1 MRGWLP
7 VRTVQCLAVLV
18 ILGIPY
24 LVHAAPDSAAQAAHA
39 ILQKHCLS
47 CHGAG
52 QMSGLDLRQRETL
65 LKGGSRGPA
74 VVLDNA
80 TRSLFYRSAAHLSE
94 PKMPPDSRR
103 PLPQGDLAI
112 LKEWIEAGAP
122 YPKEGAA
129 TGEPSWWSLK
139 KPRRPPLPELAEAPS
154 NPVDAFILA
163 KLREKGLEPAPAA
176 DKATLLRRAYFDLVG
191 LPPTPAQADRFLR
204 NTSPDAFEELIDEL
218 LASSHYG
225 ERWGRHWL
233 DVVRYADSAGFE
245 GDVFYPNAWRY
256 RDYVIKSFNEDKPYD
271 RFVQEQ
277 IAGDELF
284 PNNLEMEGFYD
295 ISPEKLEHMEARI
308 GTTLYTF
315 GPEIQESHLDSERLR
330 YERLTDA
337 VDTTAAAF
345 MGLTLECSRCH
356 DHKFDP
362 LTQKDYFQLQAV
374 FAASSRKTIPVVS
387 SMSTGHR
394 RDDYHRMIALA
405 EARASYQKFE
415 TQVKDRVIET
425 KKKDYPP
432 EVVRAYEVPMEERTA
447 RELEL
452 AAPLTQFYMEMKIE
466 DHLADEEKNRHGNY
480 IRKLARAALDVP
492 LADGSHKVKY
502 DGFFDVPSA
511 TVLGHL
517 KPELVPDTYLL
528 NRGELSLKREI
539 VQPGLPSVLRGG
551 SVPDKLSM
559 GPYGPRYRKQ
569 FALWLTRP
577 THPLTARV
585 MVNRIW
591 QGHFGQ
597 GLVRTSND
605 FGRQGDRPSHPEL
618 LDWLATEFVDRGWS
632 VKSMH
637 RLIMLSDA
645 YRRDSRYT
653 TATHRQQDPENRFL
667 WRMNRRRLEGEA
679 VWDSLHAVAGN
690 LNSTMGGRPAIPPLS
705 EVEMSS
711 LRIKPWWAV
720 SEDPAA
726 GRRRGVYILARRNFT
741 FPMFDKFDVPNS
753 SVSCAGREVTTVAPQ
768 ALWSLNNDASFRQAQ
783 VLADRLVGEA
793 GASPG
798 DQVDLAWRLV
808 LARPPSAEER
818 QEAISLLSRL
828 ASSNGSQA
836 SHPSGEDTDTTTG
849 HRDAL
854 TQLCLTMFN
863 LSEFFYID

>member
-1 MRGWLP
+1 MRGCLAT
-7 VRTVQCLAVLV
+7 RTVQCLAVLAV
-18 ILGIPY
+18 LAMPC
-24 LVHAAPDSAAQAAHA
+24 LVSAADSSARAAHA

-74 VVLDNA
+74 VIAGDA
-80 TRSLFYRSAAHLSE
+80 PRSLLYRSAAHLGE
-94 PKMPPDSRR
+94 PKMPPGSRR

-122 YPKEGAA
+122 YPEAGAA
-129 TGEPSWWSLK
+129 AGEPSWWSMR
-139 KPRRPPLPELAEAPS
+139 KPRRPPVPELDESPS
-154 NPVDAFILA
+154 NPIDAFILA
-163 KLREKGLEPAPAA
+163 RLREKGLEPAPAA
-176 DKATLLRRAYFDLVG
+176 GKATLLRRAYFDLLG
-191 LPPTPAQADRFLR
+191 LPPTPAQANRFLQ
-204 NTSPDAFEELIDEL
+204 NTSPDAFEELVDNL
-218 LASSHYG
+218 LASSRYG

-284 PNNLEMEGFYD
+284 PNNLELEGFYD
-295 ISPEKLEHMEARI
+295 LSPEKLEHLEAWI

-337 VDTTAAAF
+337 VDTTSAAF

-362 LTQKDYFQLQAV
+362 FTQKDYFQLQAV

-394 RDDYHRMIALA
+394 REDYHRMIALA
-405 EARASYQKFE
+405 EARASFQRFE
-415 TQVKDRVIET
+415 KQVKDRVIEV
-425 KKKDYPP
+425 KKKEYPP
-432 EVVRAYEVPMEERTA
+432 EVVRAYEVPMKERSA

-452 AAPLTQFYMEMKIE
+452 AAPLAQFYTEMNIE
-466 DHLADEEKNRHGNY
+466 DHLTDGEKTRHRNTMQ
-480 IRKLARAALDVP
+480 KLARAVLDVP
-492 LADGSHKVKY
+492 LQDASHKVKY

-517 KPELVPDTYLL
+517 KPELVPDIYLL

-539 VQPGLPSVLRGG
+539 VEPGLPAALRDN
-551 SVPDKLSM
+551 SVPERLSM
-559 GPYGPRYRKQ
+559 GPHGPRYRKH

-645 YRRDSRYT
+645 YRRDSRF
-653 TATHRQQDPENRFL
+653 TAAAHRQQDPDNRLL

-690 LNSTMGGRPAIPPLS
+690 LNPAMGGRPAIPPLS
-705 EVEMSS
+705 KVEMSS

-768 ALWSLNNDASFRQAQ
+768 ALWALNNDVTFSQAR
-783 VLADRLVGEA
+783 VLADRLVREA
-793 GASPG
+793 GAGPT
-798 DQVDLAWRLV
+798 DQVDLAWKLV
-808 LARPPSAEER
+808 LARPPSPEER
-818 QEAISLLSRL
+818 LEAVTLLEKL
-828 ASSNGSQA
+828 ASGNGSQP
-836 SHPSGEDTDTTTG
+836 SHAGGENAESSSRN
-849 HRDAL
+849 RDAL
-854 TQLCLTMFN
+854 TQLCLTLFN